1 MVGSYR
7 FSREPRCPQGSPD
20 RDGLDRLGRCFVV
33 SVRCLARAG
42 GRGNSFPGRP
52 ATRFHAFFE
61 SVQRG
66 VLDSRDII
74 YYLTF
79 VVFFLFLTMR
89 SVSSRK
95 WKA

>member
-1 MVGSYR
+1 VGTPFITTLLPELWAPTLEYA
-7 FSREPRCPQGSPD
+7 
-20 RDGLDRLGRCFVV
+20 GL
-33 SVRCLARAG
+33 
-42 GRGNSFPGRP
+42 
-52 ATRFHAFFE
+52 ATHFE